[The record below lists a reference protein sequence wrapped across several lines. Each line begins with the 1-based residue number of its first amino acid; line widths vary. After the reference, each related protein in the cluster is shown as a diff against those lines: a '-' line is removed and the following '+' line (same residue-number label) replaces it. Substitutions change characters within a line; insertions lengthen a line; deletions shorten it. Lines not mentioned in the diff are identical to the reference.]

1 MKVVQQGRRRRAIAA
16 AATTAAAAAAIGVAV
31 PALAASA
38 GTGSAGTGQARV
50 LGAGQTGN
58 RAQVP
63 WRLVGPGWSLA
74 LYSARQGG
82 EGVKPK
88 AGPSTLYLVDPAG
101 GRYKMISWRARSP
114 QTSWYLQAWSG
125 DMRRALF
132 IPEGQLYN
140 GGIRQHVYQLQLRTG
155 KISGLTLP
163 SRVSAMGY
171 TRPDGLN
178 ILAQKSTPTG
188 LNSNAITLQ
197 RYNLAGQ
204 LQATLAAVQDFEG
217 AGLPAVRRRAGRRR
231 AAGPG
236 TGQQRRRR
244 RQAAARAG
252 HQGRLQP
259 GPLVD
264 GAGDPGDLHAHRS
277 VRAGTC
283 GSCRPVVA
291 PRRC

>member
-217 AGLPAVRRRAGRRR
+217 AAYQPSGAELAVGVRRGLELVSNVGGVSGGCPCRASRTVAARSAGGRR
-231 AAGPG
+231 G
-236 TGQQRRRR
+236 
-244 RQAAARAG
+244 
-252 HQGRLQP
+252 
-259 GPLVD
+259 
-264 GAGDPGDLHAHRS
+264 
-277 VRAGTC
+277 
-283 GSCRPVVA
+283 
-291 PRRC
+291 